1 MPYTQLASFLE
12 AVNFAVHVLGLP
24 TQPPDEPLITPFIKS
39 VMDKASLNR
48 PRRKQARPLTTNE
61 VVFLEETLKNP
72 GRDIRDRYAIG
83 AFLFALYS
91 RSRWSD
97 LRNVDSY
104 MLDVDYSEQKVSGFL
119 EFRTSTHKT
128 AAQTA
133 RHGLPMPLVAPLW
146 GLTSPP
152 WGLAFKRVADEAR
165 LEFDSDFR
173 GPLLPAPKIDGSW
186 GMRTTTSDEASKWL
200 LEVIRPHSMDL
211 NDVSSHS
218 LKATPLSWLAK
229 GGGDPTDRQIL
240 GHHSAGKGALETYSR
255 DQLSAPLRAFEE
267 ILRQIR
273 IGALCPDRTRS
284 GHVQKPTKSDCRDSH
299 VEEQEAQDQPES
311 SSSSTTSS
319 SNSSSSDSES
329 EESFVALPAD
339 PLPRKCWGVS
349 NMYQHTQSKIIHL
362 ENAMGSRTFF
372 CGMHA
377 TAEHK
382 VIDSSAFLDIRQCKR
397 CVKAILASDQAD
409 L

>member
-1 MPYTQLASFLE
+1 MEGNMTRLRVVCGSRSPNTINTRADSLLKFCKWYKTYTNGWHPVPLTANGVADYVWEKHQDKVPYTQLSSFLE

-24 TQPPDEPLITPFIKS
+24 TQPQGETLITPFIKS

-72 GRDIRDRYAIG
+72 GKDIRDRFAVG

-104 MLDVDYSEQKVSGFL
+104 MLDVDYSEQRVSGFL

-173 GPLLPAPKIDGSW
+173 GPMLPAPKMDGSW
-186 GMRTTTSDEASKWL
+186 VWEP
-200 LEVIRPHSMDL
+200 PHRM
-211 NDVSSHS
+211 
-218 LKATPLSWLAK
+218 
-229 GGGDPTDRQIL
+229 
-240 GHHSAGKGALETYSR
+240 
-255 DQLSAPLRAFEE
+255 
-267 ILRQIR
+267 
-273 IGALCPDRTRS
+273 
-284 GHVQKPTKSDCRDSH
+284 KP
-299 VEEQEAQDQPES
+299 P
-311 SSSSTTSS
+311 
-319 SNSSSSDSES
+319 NG
-329 EESFVALPAD
+329 F
-339 PLPRKCWGVS
+339 
-349 NMYQHTQSKIIHL
+349 
-362 ENAMGSRTFF
+362 
-372 CGMHA
+372 
-377 TAEHK
+377 
-382 VIDSSAFLDIRQCKR
+382 
-397 CVKAILASDQAD
+397 
-409 L
+409 